1 MPRSGTTLTEQIIA
15 SHTEVH
21 GGGELQYFLEI
32 AHNLNG
38 IPENVGFPNNLQY
51 FNMDA
56 MTNWGDEYIRRLA
69 KLGDKPYVTDK
80 MPANYMT
87 LGFIPLALPN
97 AKIIHVKR
105 NPVDTC
111 LSCYTRLFNRH

>member
-15 SHTEVH
+15 SHAEVH

-32 AHNLNG
+32 AHNLN
-38 IPENVGFPNNLQY
+38 GFPNNLQY

-69 KLGDKPYVTDK
+69 KLGDKLYVTNK

-97 AKIIHVKR
+97 VKIIHVKR